1 MLGKVEARQQAR
13 VAEIVSAAWEL
24 AREQGVAGLSLH
36 ELARRLGIRQ
46 PSLYSHF
53 DSKIALYDAM
63 FADGNRTL
71 LARLDELALPAD
83 PPAALKVWMCAF
95 TQFAVEDTA
104 RCALL
109 FQRPIP
115 GFEPSAASYAL
126 AREVL
131 DRGTAAMRAAGI
143 EDPGDVDCV
152 VAVVAGLIDAQVS
165 NDPGG
170 QRWIRHLDR
179 LIDMYLEDVET
190 RKVRS

>member
-104 RCALL
+104 RCTLL

-126 AREVL
+126 ACEVL